1 VFSHSLQF
9 DPAHPAWSELPAQ
22 SAAFALFGS
31 DPNAEPYISRTPNLR
46 NRLRRLLDP
55 RPDQSKR
62 LRLAQS
68 VTRIEYALTG
78 SEFEAWLLL
87 YAAFLS
93 AFGDRAR
100 KRLHL
105 RNPVLLRM
113 SMENAYPRVYVTN
126 RVTKKAYEH
135 LFGPWP
141 SRVAA
146 ENALEAMLNL
156 FLLRRCVDELHPDPA
171 FPGCVYS
178 EMKKCMAPCFKGCTD
193 QRYAEESA
201 AVHAFLATRGQSLI
215 ADLTRQRE
223 DASASLDF
231 EQAADLH
238 ARLAKVESAA
248 ALMPPAVH
256 ALDDL
261 SGIILQPAAEPDHVA
276 LFLLTRGAI
285 AGPVPYSI
293 AGMRLHNEQSGSS
306 SLFAQPVAIQPVPL
320 DEAGAPAVKLAAR
333 DALESRLDEAL
344 TALKAMAGTPFVNG
358 VVSGHGE
365 EGFVSG
371 HGEERFVPG
380 HGEEGF
386 VSTHGEERFV
396 PGHGEEGFVSGHGEE
411 GFVSGHGF
419 SRAEN
424 PPLKRGA
431 LAPGSLFP
439 SPTGTQQTADHLS
452 LFARWYYRPQAK
464 RVGEVCFTQPNGELP
479 KKAILR
485 AISRVYSHSI
495 APGLSQ

>member
-1 VFSHSLQF
+1 MFSRCLQF
-9 DPAHPAWSELPAQ
+9 DPAHPAWADLPTE
-22 SAAFALFGS
+22 AAVFALFAA

-68 VTRIEYALTG
+68 VARIEYALTG

-87 YAAFLS
+87 YAASLA

-126 RVTKKAYEH
+126 RVTKKASEH

-146 ENALEAMLNL
+146 ESALEAMLNL
-156 FLLRRCVDELHPDPA
+156 FLLRRCVEELNPDPT

-178 EMKKCMAPCFKGCTD
+178 EMKKCLAPCFKGCTD
-193 QRYAEESA
+193 ARYAEESA
-201 AVHAFLATRGQSLI
+201 AVHAFLATHGQSLI
-215 ADLTRQRE
+215 ADITRQRDE
-223 DASASLDF
+223 ASAALDF
-231 EQAADLH
+231 ERAAELH

-256 ALDDL
+256 SLDHL
-261 SGIILQPAAEPDHVA
+261 SGLIIQPAAEPEQVA
-276 LFLLTRGAI
+276 LFLLTEGVL

-293 AGMRLHNEQSGSS
+293 SGMRLHNEQSGSS
-306 SLFAQPVAIQPVPL
+306 SLFAQPVALAPVPL

-333 DALESRLDEAL
+333 DELELRLDDAL
-344 TALKAMAGTPFVNG
+344 TAL
-358 VVSGHGE
+358 
-365 EGFVSG
+365 
-371 HGEERFVPG
+371 EERK
-380 HGEEGF
+380 
-386 VSTHGEERFV
+386 R
-396 PGHGEEGFVSGHGEE
+396 
-411 GFVSGHGF
+411 
-419 SRAEN
+419 EN
-424 PPLKRGA
+424 Q
-431 LAPGSLFP
+431 S
-439 SPTGTQQTADHLS
+439 STQQTADHLS

-464 RVGEVCFTQPNGELP
+464 RIGEICFTQPDGELP
-479 KKAILR
+479 KRAILR
-485 AISRVYSHSI
+485 AVSRVY
-495 APGLSQ
+495 AQNLARQALPA

>member
-1 VFSHSLQF
+1 MFSHSVQF
-9 DPAHPAWSELPAQ
+9 DPAHPAWADLPTQCAV
-22 SAAFALFGS
+22 FALFGP

-87 YAAFLS
+87 YAASLA

-156 FLLRRCVDELHPDPA
+156 FLLRRCVDELHPDPT

-178 EMKKCMAPCFKGCTD
+178 EMKKCLAPCFKGCSD
-193 QRYAEESA
+193 QRYAEEA
-201 AVHAFLATRGQSLI
+201 TAVHAFLATHGQSLI
-215 ADLTRQRE
+215 DDLAHQRDE
-223 DASASLDF
+223 ASTALDF
-231 EQAADLH
+231 ERAAELH
-238 ARLAKVESAA
+238 ARLSKVESAA

-256 ALDDL
+256 SLDHL
-261 SGIILQPAAEPDHVA
+261 SGLIIQPAAEPDQVA
-276 LFLLTRGAI
+276 LFLLTRGTI
-285 AGPVPYSI
+285 AGPIPYSV

-333 DALESRLDEAL
+333 DELESRLDEAL
-344 TALKAMAGTPFVNG
+344 TALKAMAGTPFV
-358 VVSGHGE
+358 S
-365 EGFVSG
+365 
-371 HGEERFVPG
+371 
-380 HGEEGF
+380 
-386 VSTHGEERFV
+386 
-396 PGHGEEGFVSGHGEE
+396 GFVSGHGEE

-439 SPTGTQQTADHLS
+439 SPKGTQQTADHLS

-464 RVGEVCFTQPNGELP
+464 RIGEVCFTQPDGELP

-485 AISRVYSHSI
+485 AISRVYRQSLPPAEPSSTGTS
-495 APGLSQ
+495 ATSGPSGQSSA